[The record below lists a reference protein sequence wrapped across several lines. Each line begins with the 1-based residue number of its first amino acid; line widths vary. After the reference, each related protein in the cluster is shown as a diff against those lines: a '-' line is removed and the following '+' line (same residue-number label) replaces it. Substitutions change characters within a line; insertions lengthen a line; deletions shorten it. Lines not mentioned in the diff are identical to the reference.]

1 MVDLPSRHAGVAHR
15 RQQPDGV
22 AGDASSVDVR
32 RRGDPAVC
40 ARSRRSGSAPRR
52 GPCRTLRL
60 DVERRTEDTDVVE
73 RLRRRDAATSVAA
86 RRHAG
91 YITTTG

>member
-1 MVDLPSRHAGVAHR
+1 VVGGLPSRHAGVADR

-40 ARSRRSGSAPRR
+40 RARRGGSDPCRSRR
-52 GPCRTLRL
+52 RTLRP
-60 DVERRTEDTDVVE
+60 DVERRTEDTDVVK
-73 RLRRRDAATSVAA
+73 RLRRRDATTTVAA
-86 RRHAG
+86 CRHAG
-91 YITTTG
+91 HITTAG